1 MLPRRAQDLIQLAS
15 LKYITQ
21 PAHDCILC
29 TQVYKEQKEAKLS
42 KKEVLKV
49 VPGFF
54 STLGTSLEVTAEE
67 MSYRTGVIRILMKSK
82 SEVIT
87 TT

>member
-1 MLPRRAQDLIQLAS
+1 M
-15 LKYITQ
+15 YI
-21 PAHDCILC
+21 
-29 TQVYKEQKEAKLS
+29 VYKEQKEPTMS
-42 KKEVLKV
+42 KKYVLKV

-54 STLGTSLEVTAEE
+54 STLGTCLVVAVEE
-67 MSYRTGVIRILMKSK
+67 ISYRTGVIRILMKSK

>member
-1 MLPRRAQDLIQLAS
+1 M
-15 LKYITQ
+15 
-21 PAHDCILC
+21 
-29 TQVYKEQKEAKLS
+29 S